1 MKEQQKKT
9 IIILGII
16 GIVIIAICLMIQVV
30 LKKENKKLE
39 QESKKYETLITTTK
53 NKEKIETE
61 YIHVENAKFFIKVPK
76 KFKQLTKE
84 EINKKYTGNVPNIVF
99 SNDESTINVAI
110 SMTDNQMKDENIKKF
125 QQYMEE
131 LLKTN
136 SEILESN
143 YYQVDNHNI
152 GQLKIISKAADTDI
166 YNNMIYF
173 SYNNKLVI
181 ITFNCT
187 KDLKEEW
194 QKVGDFIITSLF
206 FKE

>member
-1 MKEQQKKT
+1 MKQKKKIGT
-9 IIILGII
+9 LILGISA
-16 GIVIIAICLMIQVV
+16 VIIIAVCLIIQIV

-53 NKEKIETE
+53 SKEKVETE
-61 YIHVENAKFFIKVPK
+61 YIHVEDAKFFIKVPK
-76 KFKQLTKE
+76 KFKQLTQE

-99 SNDESTINVAI
+99 SNDELTINVAI
-110 SMTDNQMKDENIKKF
+110 SMTDNQMKNTDIKKF

-131 LLKTN
+131 VLKEN
-136 SEILESN
+136 SEIIKSN
-143 YYQVDNHNI
+143 YYQVDQHNI
-152 GQLKIISKAADTDI
+152 GQIKIISKAADTNI

-173 SYNNKLVI
+173 SYQDKLVI

-187 KDLKEEW
+187 EELKEEW
-194 QKVGDFIITSLF
+194 QEVGDFIIDSLF

>member
-1 MKEQQKKT
+1 MKQKKKIGT
-9 IIILGII
+9 LILGISA
-16 GIVIIAICLMIQVV
+16 VIIIAVCLIIQIV

-53 NKEKIETE
+53 SKEKVETE
-61 YIHVENAKFFIKVPK
+61 YIHVEDAKFFIKVPK
-76 KFKQLTKE
+76 KFKQLTQE

-99 SNDESTINVAI
+99 SNDELTINVAI
-110 SMTDNQMKDENIKKF
+110 SMTDSQMKNTDIKKF

-131 LLKTN
+131 VLKEN
-136 SEILESN
+136 SEIIKSN
-143 YYQVDNHNI
+143 YYQVDQHNI
-152 GQLKIISKAADTDI
+152 GQIKIISKAADTNI

-173 SYNNKLVI
+173 SYQDKLVI

-187 KDLKEEW
+187 EELKEEW
-194 QKVGDFIITSLF
+194 QEVGDFIIDSLF